1 MPGVRIPNV
10 TLPSG
15 APMPA
20 YGLGTWRM
28 GESARRR
35 GDEVAA
41 LRQGIARG
49 ITLID
54 TAEMYGDGEA
64 ETIVAEAVGDGRDEL
79 FVVSKVLPS
88 NSSRRGTIAACER
101 SLKRLQTDRIDLYLL
116 HWRGSPPLS
125 ETVAAFEELKSAGKI
140 LNWGVSNFDV
150 AEMEE
155 LTETADGCGTNQVL
169 YNLTRRGIEYD
180 LMPFCRGL
188 NMPIMAYSPL
198 EQARMLNHAGL
209 AAIAKR
215 LSATPARVA
224 LAWLLRQEGLIVIPK
239 STSVEHLDEN
249 LASLELDLS
258 PDDLAALDKH
268 FPPPSHAEPLD
279 ML

>member
-1 MPGVRIPNV
+1 MPV
-10 TLPSG
+10 
-15 APMPA
+15 

-35 GDEVAA
+35 ADEVAA
-41 LRQGIARG
+41 LRHGIARG

-64 ETIVAEAVGDGRDEL
+64 ENIVAEAVGPGRDEL
-79 FVVSKVLPS
+79 FIVSKVLPS

-101 SLKRLQTDRIDLYLL
+101 SLKRLMTDRIDLYLL

-140 LNWGVSNFDV
+140 LNWGASNFDV
-150 AEMEE
+150 GEMEE
-155 LTETADGCGTNQVL
+155 LNEVADGCATNQIL

-180 LMPFCRGL
+180 LMPFCRGR

-198 EQARMLNHAGL
+198 EQARMLNHKGL
-209 AAIAKR
+209 ADVAKR
-215 LSATPARVA
+215 HGASPAQVA
-224 LAWLLRQEGLIVIPK
+224 LAWLLQQEGLIVIPK
-239 STSVEHLDEN
+239 STSFEHLDEN
-249 LASLELDLS
+249 LGSLELDLS
-258 PDDLAALDKH
+258 PDDLAALDRH
-268 FPPPSHAEPLD
+268 FPAPTGPEPLD
-279 ML
+279 IL